1 VTNPAITERERGE
14 LDDLDLRSTEELI
27 ALVNRDD
34 ETVARAVAEASP
46 QIVAAIEAIVGR
58 LAQGGRLVYVGA
70 GSSGLLAALDASE
83 IAPTFG
89 SDKVV
94 ALLADGPQTTGNPT
108 VDDEDDA
115 EAGIVAIKRATI
127 GPQDAVVGVA
137 ASGNTR
143 FTIGAITESASR
155 GALTVA
161 LVCNPGSPLAEAADL
176 EICVPTGPEIVA
188 GSTRMKGGTAQK
200 LVLNMLSTI
209 SMVRLGRTYGNLMVN
224 VVATNE
230 KLRARARRAVSLAT
244 GAADADVESALEA
257 AGGNAPVAI
266 VSLLASVDPGVAQ
279 HHLEESSGA
288 VRRAVEAAR
297 TSRTLTLSPPG
308 VASISPEGAQT

>member
-1 VTNPAITERERGE
+1 MSNPAITEHERGE
-14 LDDLDLRSTEELI
+14 LDDLDLRSTAQLI

-34 ETVARAVAEASP
+34 ATVARSVADASP
-46 QIVAAIEAIVGR
+46 QIVPAIEAIVAR

-89 SDKVV
+89 CDQVI
-94 ALLADGPQTTGNPT
+94 ALLADGPQTTGNPA
-108 VDDEDDA
+108 VDDEDNADA
-115 EAGIVAIKRATI
+115 GVTAIRAADI
-127 GPQDAVVGVA
+127 APEDAVVGVA
-137 ASGNTR
+137 ASGRTR
-143 FTIGAITESASR
+143 FTVAAIEESAAR

-161 LVCNPGSPLAEAADL
+161 LVCNPGSPLAEAAEL
-176 EICVPTGPEIVA
+176 EICVSVGPEIVA

-230 KLRARARRAVSLAT
+230 KLRARARRAVALAT
-244 GAADADVESALEA
+244 GSPDVDVESALEA
-257 AGGNAPVAI
+257 AAGNAPVAI
-266 VSLLASVDPGVAQ
+266 VSLLANVDVDTAQ
-279 HHLEESSGA
+279 RHLDESGGH
-288 VRRAVEAAR
+288 VRRAVEAA
-297 TSRTLTLSPPG
+297 S
-308 VASISPEGAQT
+308 

>member
-1 VTNPAITERERGE
+1 VRNPAITERERGE

-34 ETVARAVAEASP
+34 ETVARAVADASP
-46 QIVAAIEAIVGR
+46 QIVAAIEAIVAR
-58 LAQGGRLVYVGA
+58 LAQGGRLVYIGA

-83 IAPTFG
+83 IGPTFG

-108 VDDEDDA
+108 VDDEDNA
-115 EAGIVAIKRATI
+115 EAGVSTVSAADIA
-127 GPQDAVVGVA
+127 PEDAVVGVT
-137 ASGNTR
+137 ASGKTR
-143 FTIGAITESASR
+143 FTVAAIEESAAR

-161 LVCNPGSPLAEAADL
+161 LVCNPGSPLAAAAEL
-176 EICVPTGPEIVA
+176 EICVPVGPEIVA

-224 VVATNE
+224 VVVTNE
-230 KLRARARRAVSLAT
+230 KLRARAQRAVALAT
-244 GAADADVESALEA
+244 ARPEAEVDSALEA

-266 VSLLASVDPGVAQ
+266 VSLLANVDVDTAQ
-279 HHLEESSGA
+279 RHLDESGGH
-288 VRRAVEAAR
+288 VRRAVEAA
-297 TSRTLTLSPPG
+297 S
-308 VASISPEGAQT
+308 

>member
-1 VTNPAITERERGE
+1 MSNPAITEHERGE

-34 ETVARAVAEASP
+34 ETVARAVADASP
-46 QIVAAIEAIVGR
+46 QIVAAIEAIVPR

-83 IAPTFG
+83 IGPTFG
-89 SDKVV
+89 CDQVV
-94 ALLADGPQTTGNPT
+94 ALLAAGPQTTGNPS

-115 EAGIVAIKRATI
+115 DAGIAAIRGADI
-127 GPQDAVVGVA
+127 APEDAVVGVA
-137 ASGNTR
+137 ASGKTR
-143 FTIGAITESASR
+143 FTVAAIEESAAR

-161 LVCNPGSPLAEAADL
+161 LVCNPGSPLAEAAEL
-176 EICVPTGPEIVA
+176 EICVPVGPEIVA

-230 KLRARARRAVSLAT
+230 KLRARARRAVALAT
-244 GAADADVESALEA
+244 SAPETDVESALEA

-266 VSLLASVDPGVAQ
+266 VSLLANVDVDTAQ
-279 HHLEESSGA
+279 RHLENAGGH
-288 VRRAVEAAR
+288 VRRAVEAA
-297 TSRTLTLSPPG
+297 S
-308 VASISPEGAQT
+308 